1 LKPPRLRRRFYS
13 LSKPRHRD
21 AWAFCFERVMVMQQF
36 CQLAVFGCLLVCG
49 CGPQSPMTPQA
60 DHLIASD
67 KEQQLQAE
75 LTRQEQRIALLESE
89 LQSAARELAEQ
100 RTLLREQALTE
111 PPKSVDDMLALFP
124 AKFPQGPW
132 QLAETAFED
141 CWFES
146 LDGLRLHGW
155 YLRHPEAT
163 EQILYL
169 HGNAGNLST
178 TASAAADLHL
188 RHQCSV
194 LLFDY
199 RGYGRSEG
207 VPTIDG
213 LLRDARAARNYLA
226 LRANRTPSDIVL
238 LGRSLGGAIA
248 VQLAT
253 EDGARALVLNSTFSS
268 LRDVA
273 DEHYPQWLV
282 RTVMADRLNSEQ
294 AIKNFAGPLL
304 ISHGDQDTL
313 IPLES
318 ARRLFAAAQEPKQ
331 LIVIPGSNHNDAL
344 PDEYHAALREFLQN
358 LPLQK

>member
-1 LKPPRLRRRFYS
+1 
-13 LSKPRHRD
+13 
-21 AWAFCFERVMVMQQF
+21 MQQL
-36 CQLAVFGCLLVCG
+36 CQLAVFGSLLICG
-49 CGPQSPMTPQA
+49 CGTPSPVTPQT
-60 DHLIASD
+60 DHSTASES
-67 KEQQLQAE
+67 EQQLHAE
-75 LTRQEQRIALLESE
+75 LTRKEQQITQLKSE

-111 PPKSVDDMLALFP
+111 TPKSVDDMLALFP
-124 AKFPQGPW
+124 ARFPQGPW

-178 TASAAADLHL
+178 TASAAAELHR

-226 LRANRTPSDIVL
+226 LRADGIPSDIVL

-253 EDGARALVLNSTFSS
+253 EEGARALVLESTFSS

-282 RTVMADRLNSEQ
+282 QTMIADRLNSEQ
-294 AIKNFAGPLL
+294 AIKKYTGPLL

-313 IPLES
+313 IPLDS
-318 ARRLFAAAQEPKQ
+318 ARRLFAAANEPKQ
-331 LIVIPGSNHNDAL
+331 YVVITGCNHNDAL
-344 PDEYHAALREFLQN
+344 PDEYHVALSKFLRT